1 MKLNTM
7 KLLNIYK
14 LTITS
19 IFSILL
25 LNNVVAQDD
34 PNAPPVDKA
43 ALRVAQEDD
52 YYKIVTVPVP
62 EGVLIEGGGLATL
75 PDGRLVVATRR
86 GHVWMI
92 ENPTAMD
99 GTCNY
104 KLFATGLHEPL
115 GCTYK
120 DGSIYIA
127 QRGELT
133 RLRDETGDGV
143 ADVYETVYAWPLSGH
158 YHEYSYGPA
167 VTPDGKMFVT
177 GNVAFGDE
185 QWWRGES
192 RVPMRGWTMRISDD
206 GTMEPWATGMRSPCG
221 LGIIDGELFYN
232 DNQGDWI
239 GSGAIWHVKKGA
251 FTGHP
256 AGLEWTDKLKDSPLS
271 MKADELYT
279 VVSPRDERTKAGRSI
294 KPENDEKV
302 VPQTF
307 YQLKEKFPNIQLPA
321 VWLPH
326 GILGISNAEMKVD
339 NTGGKFGPFTG
350 QIFMGDQ
357 GQSKIVRISMEKVDG
372 EYQGVAFDFK
382 NDFQSGILRMDW
394 AHDGSLFVGQ
404 TNRGW
409 GSAGP
414 RNEGL
419 QRLVWTGRIPFEMK
433 DVKAKP
439 DGFEIYFT
447 KPVDKKSLT
456 DLDNYNGASFIY
468 KYHPVYGS
476 PPIMRKDLKIAG
488 IKPSADGMS
497 VRVVVSNMVKYH
509 IHELDLSGIK
519 DANGLE
525 LLHPIAYYTL
535 NNIPTGDKLALAEL
549 LKPSN
554 VTKKKGKGSAS
565 TKNNIAQSKSVTT
578 KATSLKTS
586 SSNKPP
592 TYSEVLPLLKKYTC
606 IACHAPEKKQIGP
619 SYKDIAKRAYS
630 DDKIVQ
636 LIWKPQPSNWP
647 DYATEMAAMPQVK
660 KVDGLKIAAWIN
672 SL

>member
-1 MKLNTM
+1 MKLQ
-7 KLLNIYK
+7 NIYK
-14 LTITS
+14 FTIVTFLS
-19 IFSILL
+19 FILIG
-25 LNNVVAQDD
+25 NVLAQDD
-34 PNAPPVDKA
+34 PNAPPVDKG
-43 ALRVAQEDD
+43 ALRVALEND
-52 YYKIVTVPVP
+52 YYKIMTIPVP
-62 EGVLIEGGGLATL
+62 ENVLIEGGGLATL

-92 ENPTAMD
+92 ENPTATD

-133 RLRDETGDGV
+133 RLKDESGDGV

-158 YHEYSYGPA
+158 YHEYSFGPA

-192 RVPMRGWTMRISDD
+192 RVPMRGWTMKIDD
-206 GTMEPWATGMRSPCG
+206 NGNMEPWATGMRSPCG
-221 LGIIDGELFYN
+221 LGIVDGELFYN

-256 AGLEWTDKLKDSPLS
+256 AGLAWTNKIKGSPLS
-271 MKADELYT
+271 LSESDLYKE
-279 VVSPRDERTKAGRSI
+279 VSPRENFTKSGSAI
-294 KPENDEKV
+294 KPENDEKE

-307 YQLKEKFPNIQLPA
+307 YQLKEKFPNVQLPA

-357 GQSKIVRISMEKVDG
+357 GQSKIVRISMEKVNG
-372 EYQGVAFDFK
+372 EYQGVAFDFR

-394 AHDGSLFVGQ
+394 ANDGSLFVGQ

-419 QRLVWTGRIPFEMK
+419 QRLVWTGKVPFEMLN
-433 DVKAKP
+433 VKAKP
-439 DGFEIYFT
+439 DGFEIFFT
-447 KPVDKKSLT
+447 KPVEKKSLVN
-456 DLDNYNGASFIY
+456 LSNYNGASFIY

-476 PPIMRKDLKIAG
+476 PPIMREDLKIDG
-488 IKPSADGMS
+488 IKPSEDGMS
-497 VRVVVSNMVKYH
+497 VRVVISNLVKYH
-509 IHELDLSGIK
+509 IHELDLSGLR
-519 DANGLE
+519 DENGSNLI
-525 LLHPIAYYTL
+525 HPVAYYTL
-535 NNIPTGDKLALAEL
+535 NNIPVGDKLANSEL
-549 LKPSN
+549 VKPSKKN
-554 VTKKKGKGSAS
+554 SKNAKEKVTK
-565 TKNNIAQSKSVTT
+565 NSVQTT
-578 KATSLKTS
+578 KSIDSRTSTNTVAK
-586 SSNKPP
+586 KAP
-592 TYSEVLPLLKKYTC
+592 TYSDVLPLLKKYTC
-606 IACHAPEKKQIGP
+606 IACHVSDKKQIGP

-630 DDKIVQ
+630 DAKIVK

-647 DYATEMAAMPQVK
+647 EYATEMAPMPQVK
-660 KVDGLKIAAWIN
+660 EADGLKIAAWIN
-672 SL
+672 SLR